1 MSTFWHK
8 MSNLKP
14 VCSIKMWKLTEKSHF
29 CALSVM
35 FLRLVSILTLEGL
48 QGYVK
53 CKNTMRG
60 NVNFLTQ
67 NVKSETSLLEKM
79 WKLTE
84 KSHFCAL
91 SVMFLRLVSILK
103 WEGLQGY
110 VKCKKTMRGNVNFL
124 TQNVKSETSLLEKM
138 WKLTEKSHFCALSV
152 MFLRLVS
159 ILKWE
164 GLQGYVKCKKT
175 MRGNVNFLTQN
186 VKSETSLL
194 EKMWKLTEKSHFCA
208 LSVMFLRLVSILKC
222 EGLQGYVKCK
232 NTMRGNVNFLTQNV
246 KSETSLL
253 D

>member
-29 CALSVM
+29 WTLSIM
-35 FLRLVSILTLEGL
+35 FLRLVSILKLEGLL

-53 CKNTMRG
+53 CKNTMCQLSDKIDRKI
-60 NVNFLTQ
+60 N
-67 NVKSETSLLEKM
+67 
-79 WKLTE
+79 
-84 KSHFCAL
+84 FCAL

-103 WEGLQGY
+103 LEGLLQGY
-110 VKCKKTMRGNVNFL
+110 VKC
-124 TQNVKSETSLLEKM
+124 TQWGVMSTFWHKMSNLKPVCSIKM
-138 WKLTEKSHFCALSV
+138 WKLTEKSHFWTLSI

-159 ILKWE
+159 ILKLE
-164 GLQGYVKCKKT
+164 GL
-175 MRGNVNFLTQN
+175 
-186 VKSETSLL
+186 
-194 EKMWKLTEKSHFCA
+194 
-208 LSVMFLRLVSILKC
+208 
-222 EGLQGYVKCK
+222 LQGYVKCK

>member
-1 MSTFWHK
+1 MLSAKTQWGVMSTFWHK

-35 FLRLVSILTLEGL
+35 FLRLVSILKWEGL
-48 QGYVK
+48 LQEYVK
-53 CKNTMRG
+53 CKNTMR
-60 NVNFLTQ
+60 
-67 NVKSETSLLEKM
+67 S
-79 WKLTE
+79 
-84 KSHFCAL
+84 
-91 SVMFLRLVSILK
+91 
-103 WEGLQGY
+103 
-110 VKCKKTMRGNVNFL
+110 
-124 TQNVKSETSLLEKM
+124 
-138 WKLTEKSHFCALSV
+138 
-152 MFLRLVS
+152 
-159 ILKWE
+159 
-164 GLQGYVKCKKT
+164 
-175 MRGNVNFLTQN
+175 NVNFLTQN

>member
-14 VCSIKMWKLTEKSHF
+14 VWTIKMWKLTEKSHF
-29 CALSVM
+29 CSLSVM
-35 FLRLVSILTLEGL
+35 FLRLVSILKLEGLL

-67 NVKSETSLLEKM
+67 NVKSETSLKIKM

-103 WEGLQGY
+103 LEGL
-110 VKCKKTMRGNVNFL
+110 
-124 TQNVKSETSLLEKM
+124 
-138 WKLTEKSHFCALSV
+138 
-152 MFLRLVS
+152 
-159 ILKWE
+159 
-164 GLQGYVKCKKT
+164 
-175 MRGNVNFLTQN
+175 
-186 VKSETSLL
+186 
-194 EKMWKLTEKSHFCA
+194 
-208 LSVMFLRLVSILKC
+208 
-222 EGLQGYVKCK
+222 LQGYVKCK

-246 KSETSLL
+246 GPWTCYKQFIWGYWPKNHIFVPSPLCL
-253 D
+253 WG